1 MSITTKPTRVLTIT
15 SNDGGAYYEN
25 KEKQVTTTPSSGPAT
40 PTVNEKTTSPTKAF
54 VAYDGSSFAPTPTP
68 PIKPNKAPTP
78 KPTPTPTLPLGDRK
92 DGGGSTSYGSTVDG
106 ETVNTT
112 KILSLAYDG
121 DGSDSS
127 GGSGGESGG
136 GFDDGD
142 GINEA
147 LGTPDF
153 TWEQDAA
160 KRAGTQLSKDVET
173 TRKEFLE
180 SRKQLDQAAQ
190 QGQDQYSMSKY
201 TLNQS
206 IEKAGWAG
214 GYVLDA
220 QRQTEYLK
228 QSIKAQMYGQ
238 MELQAMG
245 YDSQL
250 AAARLAYDLGKQDLA
265 RQYYQDAVANQ
276 IQKAQLTGVWVSP
289 EVNDMLTQYQ
299 AASAILAKKEGLS
312 DEEKLLDKEYQQAR
326 HLKDQIVNW
335 FAETGLSE
343 TGVDTLAKM
352 TFNLDVQALN
362 EAKIQAALEAIE
374 PGQYAM
380 KNEDGSYK
388 MDKATGRPEIIDLNV
403 ASPEEQW
410 DFFNTSY
417 GHIAL
422 RNQVNNLASQTMQNF
437 INNTPGLSDMSDSQ
451 FQTAFD
457 NYLKS
462 GTNDLVKDYV
472 NQFGSNDIMQR
483 LINTHPE
490 VFVDGQY
497 TFSIKSGDNTYTYK
511 FNKTTGTGGTTDVP
525 NKYRTDAAG
534 NLLVNDQVYTEGSA
548 GEVIKD
554 ENSFFLKDSN
564 GAWIQFDA
572 NKWNEEQIQE
582 VFNNSK
588 LNRSVPAFTL
598 DQKDFETV
606 LTDISTQFNQG
617 AEQTAYTKGIAAAA
631 KAGLIPDNTYI
642 NLNYGY
648 GTPKLVWFYNG
659 NFYESQGFDGEEIR
673 DENVIFSN
681 GLHDYAIDEKMA
693 DSHVFLSALVSAL
706 GNNDTTALSSSLNSS
721 SFGNFK
727 GNDDRDSKQNQYV
740 NSILAKARNNTLPE
754 GSIIDMNYG
763 AGTEAYYMWMNGKF
777 YKVPTEQ
784 SQLYYADEG
793 IIIDSDNYQ
802 TIFDGNNIYKSDF
815 YKSIYGTLK

>member
-1 MSITTKPTRVLTIT
+1 MAKVKQTDVLP
-15 SNDGGAYYEN
+15 DGGGGSAYYED
-25 KEKQVTTTPSSGPAT
+25 KGKQVTPPA
-40 PTVNEKTTSPTKAF
+40 PTNKEMFMEDFIAGTGMVPGSPTL
-54 VAYDGSSFAPTPTP
+54 
-68 PIKPNKAPTP
+68 TP
-78 KPTPTPTLPLGDRK
+78 KGSPTPTPTPTLGGLIKDIYGNFKDAVGDVITDSRNYFETPEGST
-92 DGGGSTSYGSTVDG
+92 GGGSG
-106 ETVNTT
+106 EEVP
-112 KILSLAYDG
+112 A
-121 DGSDSS
+121 
-127 GGSGGESGG
+127 
-136 GFDDGD
+136 
-142 GINEA
+142 INAA

-153 TWEQDAA
+153 TWQQDAA

-180 SRKQLDQAAQ
+180 SKRQLDQAAQ

-201 TLNQS
+201 TQNQS

-276 IQKAQLTGVWVSP
+276 VQKAQLTGVWVSP
-289 EVNDMLTQYQ
+289 EVNDMLTQSQ
-299 AASAILAKKEGLS
+299 AAAAILAKKKELTN
-312 DEEKLLDKEYQQAR
+312 DEKLLDKEYQQAR
-326 HLKDQIVNW
+326 YLKDQVNKW

-352 TFNLDVQALN
+352 TFDLDVQAFN
-362 EAKIQAALEAIE
+362 ESKIQAALESIE
-374 PGQYAM
+374 PGQYVV
-380 KNEDGSYK
+380 KNADGSYK
-388 MDKATGRPEIIDLNV
+388 MNDATGRPEVIDLNV
-403 ASPEEQW
+403 ASPADQW
-410 DFFNTSY
+410 DFFNTDY

-422 RNQVNNLASQTMQNF
+422 RNQINNLASQTMQNF
-437 INNTPGLSDMSDSQ
+437 INNTPGLADMSDIE

-457 NYLKS
+457 NYLKK

-490 VFVDGQY
+490 VFVDGKY
-497 TFSIKSGDNTYTYK
+497 SYSFKSGDETYTYK
-511 FNKTTGTGGTTDVP
+511 FNKTTSSSGGGSGAGSGAGSGGGGTTDVP
-525 NKYRTDAAG
+525 DTYRTDAAG

-548 GEVIKD
+548 GDVIKD

-564 GAWIQFDA
+564 GAWIQFNA
-572 NKWNEEQIQE
+572 TKWNEEQIQE

-606 LTDISTQFNQG
+606 LTERSAGFAQG
-617 AEQTAYTKGIAAAA
+617 AKQTAYTNGIAAAA

-642 NLNYGY
+642 NLNYGN
-648 GTPKLVWFYNG
+648 GTPKFVWYYNG
-659 NFYESQGFDGEEIR
+659 NFFESQGFDGEEIR

-681 GLHDYAIDEKMA
+681 WLHDYAIDDKIA
-693 DSHVFLSALVSAL
+693 DSHVFLFALVSAL
-706 GNNDTTALSSSLNSS
+706 GNNDTTALSSTLNSS
-721 SFGNFK
+721 SFGDFK
-727 GNDDRDSKQNQYV
+727 GNNDRDSKQNQYV

-763 AGTEAYYMWMNGKF
+763 GGAEAYYMWMNGKF
-777 YKVPTEQ
+777 YKVTTEH
-784 SQLYYADEG
+784 SQLSDADEG